1 MAIETQCP
9 GCRKRYR
16 VKDELAGRKIK
27 CKQCGKPIK
36 VEDPL
41 AMQDDEWAGDYG
53 DDGYGEDPAYAE
65 PARPKKKGSVKKKK
79 KAATK
84 SASSTKAAWKLPV
97 GILGIAGGIGLLVFS
112 IYGISNGIRK
122 SFRALGGAVVMIGFF
137 FNLAFGGED

>member
-1 MAIETQCP
+1 
-9 GCRKRYR
+9 
-16 VKDELAGRKIK
+16 
-27 CKQCGKPIK
+27 
-36 VEDPL
+36 
-41 AMQDDEWAGDYG
+41 MQDDEW
-53 DDGYGEDPAYAE
+53 GEDPAYAE

-112 IYGISNGIRK
+112 IYGIINGMRK